1 MNDLLSTRP
10 AMAANPA
17 AIEPIS
23 AEALD
28 KTQAAFIAAFE
39 RELANCGAA
48 ATPQLAM
55 RAAAAACR
63 QLLADRWA
71 LTQAQDAVRGAAA
84 LTKRVH
90 YLSMEFLMGR
100 ALSNALAAMG
110 LTDSLSRCLAAS
122 GLQLGDTLEREA
134 DAALGNGGLGRLA
147 ACFLDSFAEMG
158 LPSFGYGLR
167 YQYGMF
173 AQGIQQGRQVEAPA
187 NRTGPSRR
195 SYLLALRHCVGVMAL
210 KRLIKSRT

>member
-1 MNDLLSTRP
+1 MNDLLNTRP
-10 AMAANPA
+10 AMAANPSA
-17 AIEPIS
+17 FAPIS

-28 KTQAAFIAAFE
+28 KTQAAFITAFE

-84 LTKRVH
+84 VTKRVH

-100 ALSNALAAMG
+100 ALSNALAAMAWRAAAVSPRYSNG
-110 LTDSLSRCLAAS
+110 SSTFSCAEVRASR
-122 GLQLGDTLEREA
+122 
-134 DAALGNGGLGRLA
+134 
-147 ACFLDSFAEMG
+147 
-158 LPSFGYGLR
+158 
-167 YQYGMF
+167 
-173 AQGIQQGRQVEAPA
+173 
-187 NRTGPSRR
+187 
-195 SYLLALRHCVGVMAL
+195 L
-210 KRLIKSRT
+210 KPWNTKPR

>member
-1 MNDLLSTRP
+1 MNDLLNTRP

-23 AEALD
+23 AEVLD

-71 LTQAQDAVRGAAA
+71 LTQAQDAVRGAA
-84 LTKRVH
+84 L
-90 YLSMEFLMGR
+90 
-100 ALSNALAAMG
+100 
-110 LTDSLSRCLAAS
+110 CLAVR
-122 GLQLGDTLEREA
+122 GG
-134 DAALGNGGLGRLA
+134 AL
-147 ACFLDSFAEMG
+147 CLDVCMVVLNVEV
-158 LPSFGYGLR
+158 
-167 YQYGMF
+167 YQM
-173 AQGIQQGRQVEAPA
+173 PA
-187 NRTGPSRR
+187 HRIS
-195 SYLLALRHCVGVMAL
+195 M
-210 KRLIKSRT
+210 